1 MSKVRLELGHKDTPH
16 EEHKQVFNSFY
27 SDEMV
32 KCHTYLIP
40 YTCSLFI
47 KLQFHFQL
55 FSTAMEDKKDSPPL
69 AVASGTKLSHNIL
82 LNNKHYG
89 NK

>member
-16 EEHKQVFNSFY
+16 EEHKQVFNSLY

-40 YTCSLFI
+40 YSLFI
-47 KLQFHFQL
+47 
-55 FSTAMEDKKDSPPL
+55 
-69 AVASGTKLSHNIL
+69 
-82 LNNKHYG
+82 NKNSIFVGQY
-89 NK
+89 KI

>member
-16 EEHKQVFNSFY
+16 EEHKQVFNSLY

-40 YTCSLFI
+40 YT
-47 KLQFHFQL
+47 
-55 FSTAMEDKKDSPPL
+55 
-69 AVASGTKLSHNIL
+69 
-82 LNNKHYG
+82 KHVVYS
-89 NK
+89 